1 MDKGIIPGSRERT
14 TFVLRYLLNT
24 YYMKRILAFLVPVA
38 LMAASCCNSTEPAQD
53 GQRLFVGDDYA
64 VTQTQY
70 GKVQGYILDGVYTYL
85 GIPYGASTAGA
96 NRFMPPQEP
105 ESWEGIRP
113 AMFYGNDAP
122 QAHQDKW
129 KNNSSTFTDHWNY
142 YDYSED
148 CLNLNV
154 WTPAPDAKK
163 RPVLVWMHG
172 GGFAAGNSIEQ
183 DGYHGANLSRAGD
196 IVFVSVNH
204 RLNVFGFSDLSSAGP
219 EFATSGNV
227 GVLDLVAALQWVHN
241 NIANFGGDPGNVTI
255 MGQSGGG
262 AKVCDVLA
270 MPSSK
275 GLVHKVVGLS
285 GNAIS
290 AADQEG
296 SKAIGAAI
304 LKTVKGDVKKL
315 QEMPWEEYYAL
326 ANQVAAEVGTGGM
339 MGGFAPVADGI
350 VLPKGNFFED
360 KTAASA
366 GVPLMLCT
374 TSSEFALS
382 KENPTLEAISYEDA
396 VKMVKESFGQPKAQE
411 AMDALQKAFPKK
423 KPIELI
429 NMMVAQRTGV
439 LATADAKYAQGGAP
453 VYLAWFDYNAPL
465 FGGRIRAFH
474 CADICY
480 WFKNTDLMVTHT
492 GGGAEPRGVS
502 DQMSEALLAFMRTGN
517 PNCKAIPEWPA
528 YTPEEGATMIF
539 DVKSEVRNAP
549 DREFLSLVEP
559 FNPFRMMRAAPAKK

>member
-1 MDKGIIPGSRERT
+1 
-14 TFVLRYLLNT
+14 
-24 YYMKRILAFLVPVA
+24 MKRVLFLLLVPV
-38 LMAASCCNSTEPAQD
+38 LMIAASCGSNQPVQKD
-53 GQRLFVGDDYA
+53 GQRLFVGDDIA

-70 GKVQGYILDGVYTYL
+70 GKVQGYILDDVYTYL
-85 GIPYGASTAGA
+85 GIPYGAPTGGE

-105 ESWEGIRP
+105 EKWEGIRP
-113 AMFYGNDAP
+113 ALFYGNDAP

-154 WTPAPDAKK
+154 WTPAPDGKK

-183 DGYHGANLSRAGD
+183 DGYHGANLARSGD
-196 IVFVSVNH
+196 IVFVSINH
-204 RLNVFGFSDLSSAGP
+204 RLNVFGFSDLSAAGP
-219 EFATSGNV
+219 AFAKSGNV

-270 MPSSK
+270 MPISK

-285 GNAIS
+285 GNATS
-290 AADQEG
+290 AADQET
-296 SKAIGAAI
+296 SRAIGAAI
-304 LKTVKGDVKKL
+304 LKTVGGNVKAL
-315 QEMPWEEYYAL
+315 QMMPWEQYYAL
-326 ANQVAAEVGTGGM
+326 ANKVAAEVGAGGM
-339 MGGFAPVADGI
+339 MGGFAPVADGD
-350 VLPKGNFFED
+350 VLPKGNFFTD
-360 KTAASA
+360 KEAASS

-374 TSSEFALS
+374 TSSEFSLS
-382 KENPTLEAISYEDA
+382 KENKELEEISFEAA
-396 VKMVKESFGQPKAQE
+396 VDMVKDTFGQPKGQE
-411 AMDALQKAFPKK
+411 AMEALKAAFPEK

-429 NMMVAQRTGV
+429 NMVVASRAGV
-439 LATADAKYAQGGAP
+439 IATADAKYAQGGAP

-474 CADICY
+474 CSDISY

-539 DVKSEVRNAP
+539 NVKSEVRNAP
-549 DREFLSLVEP
+549 DREALSLLEP
-559 FNPFRMMRAAPAKK
+559 FNAFRMLARPAPAKK

>member
-1 MDKGIIPGSRERT
+1 MKLYR
-14 TFVLRYLLNT
+14 FLLPA
-24 YYMKRILAFLVPVA
+24 LLV
-38 LMAASCCNSTEPAQD
+38 ASCCGGNKAVQED

-85 GIPYGASTAGA
+85 GIPYGAPTGGE
-96 NRFMPPQEP
+96 NRFMPPQKP
-105 ESWEGIRP
+105 ASWEGIRP

-122 QAHQDKW
+122 QNMADKW

-142 YDYSED
+142 YDVSED

-154 WTPAPDAKK
+154 WTPAPDGKK

-172 GGFAAGNSIEQ
+172 GGFSAGNSIEQ
-183 DGYHGANLSRAGD
+183 DGYHGANLARAGD
-196 IVFVSVNH
+196 VVFVSVNH
-204 RLNVFGFSDLSSAGP
+204 RLNAFGFSDLSAAGP
-219 EFATSGNV
+219 AFKNSGNV
-227 GVLDLVAALQWVHN
+227 GVLDLVASLQWVHD

-262 AKVCDVLA
+262 AKVCDVIS
-270 MPSSK
+270 MPSAK
-275 GLVHKVVGLS
+275 GLVHKAVALS
-285 GNAIS
+285 GNATS
-290 AADQEG
+290 ATDPAS

-315 QEMPWEEYYAL
+315 QQMPWEEYYEL
-326 ANQVAAEVGTGGM
+326 AHKVAAELGGGG
-339 MGGFAPVADGI
+339 MGGFSPVADGE
-350 VLPKGNFFED
+350 VLPADGFFKD
-360 KTAASA
+360 DVAKN
-366 GVPLMLCT
+366 VPLMLCT
-374 TSSEFALS
+374 TTSEMGLS
-382 KENPTLEAISYEDA
+382 KENLEMENMDWNAA
-396 VKMVKESFGQPKAQE
+396 VALVKNLGMENAEEVLNAFKA
-411 AMDALQKAFPKK
+411 AFPAK
-423 KPIELI
+423 KPVELVNI
-429 NMMVAQRTGV
+429 LIANRKNVI
-439 LATADAKYAQGGAP
+439 ATADAKYVQGAP

-502 DQMSEALLAFMRTGN
+502 DQMSAALLAFMRTGN
-517 PNCKAIPEWPA
+517 PNCPEIPQWPA
-528 YTPEEGATMIF
+528 YTPEEAATMIF

-549 DREFLSLVEP
+549 DRAALAIMP
-559 FNPFRMMRAAPAKK
+559 DFNPWAMMRRPAPAAK

>member
-1 MDKGIIPGSRERT
+1 
-14 TFVLRYLLNT
+14 
-24 YYMKRILAFLVPVA
+24 MKLSHILVA
-38 LMAASCCNSTEPAQD
+38 GLCAVACCGGQKSACD
-53 GQRLFVGDDYA
+53 GQRLFVGDDIA

-70 GKVQGYILDGVYTYL
+70 GQVQGYILDGVYTYL
-85 GIPYGASTAGA
+85 GIPYGASTEGE
-96 NRFMPPQEP
+96 NRFMPPKEP
-105 ESWEGIRP
+105 QSWEGIRP

-122 QAHQDKW
+122 QGHDNKW

-163 RPVLVWMHG
+163 RPVIVWMHG

-183 DGYHGANLSRAGD
+183 DGYHGANLARSGD

-204 RLNVFGFSDLSSAGP
+204 RLNVFGFSDLSAAGP

-241 NIANFGGDPGNVTI
+241 NIQNFGGDPGNVTI

-262 AKVCDVLA
+262 AKVCDVIA

-275 GLVHKVVGLS
+275 GLVHKAVALS
-285 GNAIS
+285 GNAVS
-290 AADQEG
+290 ASDPEA
-296 SKAIGAAI
+296 SKALGAAI
-304 LKTVKGDVKKL
+304 LKTVGGDVKKL
-315 QEMPWEEYYAL
+315 QQMPWEEYYAL
-326 ANQVAAEVGTGGM
+326 ANKVAAEVGASGM
-339 MGGFAPVADGI
+339 MGGFAPISDGE
-350 VLPKGNFFED
+350 VLPKEFFAD
-360 KTAASA
+360 PNAASA
-366 GVPLMLCT
+366 QIPLMLCT

-382 KENPTLEAISYEDA
+382 KENPTLEAIGFEDA
-396 VKMVKESFGQPKAQE
+396 VAMVRDSFGQANAQE
-411 AMDALQKAFPKK
+411 VMDAYHEAFPAK

-429 NMMVAQRTGV
+429 NMVVAQRKNV
-439 LATADAKYAQGGAP
+439 IATADAKFGQNGAP

-502 DQMSEALLAFMRTGN
+502 DQMSAALLAFMRTGN
-517 PNCKAIPEWPA
+517 PNCKEIPTWPA
-528 YTPEEGATMIF
+528 YTPEDAPTMIF
-539 DVKSEVRNAP
+539 GVKSEVRNAP
-549 DREFLSLVEP
+549 DRKALELLEN
-559 FNPFRMMRAAPAKK
+559 FNPFRMMMRPAPKK

>member
-1 MDKGIIPGSRERT
+1 MKTLFKLIVPA
-14 TFVLRYLLNT
+14 LL
-24 YYMKRILAFLVPVA
+24 VVA
-38 LMAASCCNSTEPAQD
+38 GCCNNQGQQAQND
-53 GQRLFVGDDYA
+53 GQRLFVGDDIA

-70 GKVQGYILDGVYTYL
+70 GKVQGYILDDVNTYL
-85 GIPYGASTAGA
+85 GIPYGAPTSGA

-105 ESWEGIRP
+105 ASWEGIRP

-154 WTPAPDAKK
+154 WTPAPDGKK

-172 GGFAAGNSIEQ
+172 GGFSAGNSIEQ
-183 DGYHGANLSRAGD
+183 DGYHGANLARSGD

-204 RLNVFGFSDLSSAGP
+204 RLNVFGYSDLSAAGP
-219 EFATSGNV
+219 AFASSGNV
-227 GVLDLVAALQWVHN
+227 GVMDLVAALKWVHN

-285 GNAIS
+285 GNATT
-290 AADQEG
+290 AANQDA
-296 SKAIGAAI
+296 SRAIGAAI
-304 LKTVKGDVKKL
+304 LKSVKGDVKKL
-315 QEMPWEEYYAL
+315 QEMPWEEYYEL
-326 ANQVAAEVGTGGM
+326 ANKVAAEVGTGDM
-339 MGGFAPVADGI
+339 MGGFSPVADGI
-350 VLPKGNFFED
+350 VLPKGNFFAD
-360 KTAASA
+360 KNAASA

-374 TSSEFALS
+374 TTSEFALS

-411 AMDALQKAFPKK
+411 AMDALKKVFPEK

-429 NMMVAQRTGV
+429 NMMVAQRTNV

-492 GGGAEPRGVS
+492 GGGAEPRKVS
-502 DQMSEALLAFMRTGN
+502 DQMSAALLAFMRTGN
-517 PNCKAIPEWPA
+517 PNCKEIPEWPA
-528 YTPEEGATMIF
+528 YTPEEAPTMMF
-539 DVKSEVRNAP
+539 SLESKVLNAP
-549 DREFLSLVEP
+549 DREFLSLVES
-559 FNPFRMMRAAPAKK
+559 FNPWAMMRAAPAKAE

>member
-1 MDKGIIPGSRERT
+1 MKLYR
-14 TFVLRYLLNT
+14 FLLPA
-24 YYMKRILAFLVPVA
+24 LLV
-38 LMAASCCNSTEPAQD
+38 ASCCGGGKKDAAQD

-85 GIPYGASTAGA
+85 GIPYGAPTGGE
-96 NRFMPPQEP
+96 NRFMPPQKP
-105 ESWEGIRP
+105 ASWEGIRP

-122 QAHQDKW
+122 QNMADKW

-142 YDYSED
+142 YDVSED

-154 WTPAPDAKK
+154 WTPAPDGKK

-172 GGFAAGNSIEQ
+172 GGFSAGNSIEQ
-183 DGYHGANLSRAGD
+183 DGYHGANLARAGD

-204 RLNVFGFSDLSSAGP
+204 RLNAFGFSDLSAAGP
-219 EFATSGNV
+219 AFKNSGNV
-227 GVLDLVAALQWVHN
+227 GVLDLVASLQWVHD

-262 AKVCDVLA
+262 AKVCDVIS
-270 MPSSK
+270 MPSAK
-275 GLVHKVVGLS
+275 GLVHKAVALS

-290 AADQEG
+290 ATDPAS

-315 QEMPWEEYYAL
+315 QQMPWEEYYEL
-326 ANQVAAEVGTGGM
+326 AHKVAAEVGGGG
-339 MGGFAPVADGI
+339 MGGFSPVADGE
-350 VLPKGNFFED
+350 VLPADGFFKD
-360 KTAASA
+360 DVAKN
-366 GVPLMLCT
+366 VPLMLCT
-374 TSSEFALS
+374 TTSEMGLS
-382 KENPTLEAISYEDA
+382 KENLEMENMDWNAAVALVKNLGMENAEDVLNA
-396 VKMVKESFGQPKAQE
+396 FKA
-411 AMDALQKAFPKK
+411 AFPTK
-423 KPIELI
+423 KPVELVNI
-429 NMMVAQRTGV
+429 LIANRKNV
-439 LATADAKYAQGGAP
+439 LATADAKYVQGAP

-502 DQMSEALLAFMRTGN
+502 DQMSAALLAFMRTGN
-517 PNCKAIPEWPA
+517 PNCPEIPQWPA
-528 YTPEEGATMIF
+528 YTPEEAATMIF

-549 DREFLSLVEP
+549 DRAALAIMP
-559 FNPFRMMRAAPAKK
+559 DFNPWAMMRRPAPAASK

>member
-1 MDKGIIPGSRERT
+1 M
-14 TFVLRYLLNT
+14 NT
-24 YYMKRILAFLVPVA
+24 LFKVLVPALVA
-38 LMAASCCNSTEPAQD
+38 VAGCCRNQSAQND
-53 GQRLFVGDDYA
+53 GQRLFVGDDIA

-70 GKVQGYILDGVYTYL
+70 GKVQGYILDDVYTYL

-105 ESWEGIRP
+105 ASWEGIRP

-154 WTPAPDAKK
+154 WTPAPDSKK

-172 GGFAAGNSIEQ
+172 GGFSAGNSIEQ
-183 DGYHGANLSRAGD
+183 DGYHGANLARAGD

-204 RLNVFGFSDLSSAGP
+204 RLNVFGYSDLSAAGP

-296 SKAIGAAI
+296 TKTIGAAI
-304 LKTVKGDVKKL
+304 LKAVKGDVKKL
-315 QEMPWEEYYAL
+315 QEMPWEEYYEL
-326 ANQVAAEVGTGGM
+326 ANKVAAEVGTGNT
-339 MGGFAPVADGI
+339 MGGFSPVADGI
-350 VLPKGNFFED
+350 VLPKGDFFAD
-360 KTAASA
+360 KNAASA

-374 TSSEFALS
+374 TSSEFSLS
-382 KENPTLEAISYEDA
+382 KENVELENIDFDGA
-396 VKMVKESFGQPKAQE
+396 VAMVRDQFGQPEAETVLKAYQ
-411 AMDALQKAFPKK
+411 AAFPDK
-423 KPIELI
+423 KPIELV
-429 NMMVAQRTGV
+429 NLTVAQRKNV

-474 CADICY
+474 CSDICY
-480 WFKNTDLMVTHT
+480 WFRNTDLMVTHT
-492 GGGAEPRGVS
+492 GGGAEPRKVS
-502 DQMSEALLAFMRTGN
+502 DQLSNALLAFMRTGN
-517 PNCKAIPEWPA
+517 PNCPEIPQWPA
-528 YTPEEGATMIF
+528 YTPEEAPTMIF

-549 DREFLSLVEP
+549 DRAALEHLVS
-559 FNPFRMMRAAPAKK
+559 FNPWRMSRPAPAKK

>member
-1 MDKGIIPGSRERT
+1 
-14 TFVLRYLLNT
+14 
-24 YYMKRILAFLVPVA
+24 MKRVLFFLLVPA
-38 LMAASCCNSTEPAQD
+38 MMAVASCGGNQPVQKD
-53 GQRLFVGDDYA
+53 GQRLFVGDDIA
-64 VTQTQY
+64 VTETQY
-70 GKVQGYILDGVYTYL
+70 GKVQGYILDDVYTYL
-85 GIPYGASTAGA
+85 GIPYGAPTGGA

-105 ESWEGIRP
+105 EKWEGIRP
-113 AMFYGNDAP
+113 ALFYGNDAP
-122 QAHQDKW
+122 QAHEDKW

-154 WTPAPDAKK
+154 WTPAPDGKK

-183 DGYHGANLSRAGD
+183 DGYHGANLARSGD

-204 RLNVFGFSDLSSAGP
+204 RLNVFGFSDLSAAGP
-219 EFATSGNV
+219 EFAKSGNV

-270 MPSSK
+270 MPISK

-285 GNAIS
+285 GNATS
-290 AADQEG
+290 AADQEA
-296 SKAIGAAI
+296 SRAIGSAI
-304 LKTVKGDVKKL
+304 LKTVGGNVKAL
-315 QEMPWEEYYAL
+315 QAMPWEEYFAL
-326 ANQVAAEVGTGGM
+326 ANKVAAEVGTGGM
-339 MGGFAPVADGI
+339 MGGFAPVADGD
-350 VLPKGNFFED
+350 VLPKGNFFAD
-360 KTAASA
+360 KNAASA
-366 GVPLMLCT
+366 GIPLMLCT
-374 TSSEFALS
+374 TSSEFSLS
-382 KENPTLEAISYEDA
+382 KENKELEEISFEDA
-396 VKMVKESFGQPKAQE
+396 VEMVKNGFGQSKAQE
-411 AMDALQKAFPKK
+411 VMDALKAAFPEK

-429 NMMVAQRTGV
+429 NMIVASRAGV
-439 LATADAKYAQGGAP
+439 IATADAKYAQGGAP
-453 VYLAWFDYNAPL
+453 VYLALFDYNAPL

-474 CADICY
+474 CADISY

-528 YTPEEGATMIF
+528 YNPEDGATMIF
-539 DVKSEVRNAP
+539 NVKSEVRNAP
-549 DREFLSLVEP
+549 DREALSLLEP
-559 FNPFRMMRAAPAKK
+559 FNLFSMLARPAPAKK

>member
-1 MDKGIIPGSRERT
+1 
-14 TFVLRYLLNT
+14 
-24 YYMKRILAFLVPVA
+24 MKHSFFHFLVPA
-38 LMAASCCNSTEPAQD
+38 LMLASCCGGQQAQD
-53 GQRLFVGDDYA
+53 GQRLFVGDDIA

-85 GIPYGASTAGA
+85 GIPYGASTAGE

-105 ESWEGIRP
+105 ASWEGIRP
-113 AMFYGNDAP
+113 ALFYGNDAP
-122 QAHQDKW
+122 QGHENKW
-129 KNNSSTFTDHWNY
+129 KNNSGTFTDHWNY

-154 WTPAPDAKK
+154 WTPAPDGKK

-183 DGYHGANLSRAGD
+183 DGYHGANLSRSGD

-204 RLNVFGFSDLSSAGP
+204 RLNVFGFSDLSAAGP
-219 EFATSGNV
+219 AFAKSGNV
-227 GVLDLVAALQWVHN
+227 GVLDLVAALKWVHN
-241 NIANFGGDPGNVTI
+241 NIGNFGGDPGNVTI

-270 MPSSK
+270 MPCAE

-285 GNAIS
+285 GNAITAS
-290 AADQEG
+290 DPEA
-296 SKAIGAAI
+296 SKALGAAI
-304 LKTVKGDVKKL
+304 LQKVGGDVKKL

-326 ANQVAAEVGTGGM
+326 ANGVAAEMGAGGM
-339 MGGFAPVADGI
+339 MGGFAPIADGEI
-350 VLPKGNFFED
+350 LPKEFFAD
-360 KTAASA
+360 KDAASA
-366 GVPLMLCT
+366 QVPLMLCT
-374 TSSEFALS
+374 TTSEFALS
-382 KENPTLEAISYEDA
+382 KENPTLEAISFDDA
-396 VKMVKESFGQPKAQE
+396 VKMVSENFGQPKAKE
-411 AMDALQKAFPKK
+411 ALEALQKAFPAK

-429 NMMVAQRTGV
+429 NMMVAQRTNV

-465 FGGRIRAFH
+465 WGGRIRAFH

-528 YTPEEGATMIF
+528 YTPEKAATMIF
-539 DVKSEVRNAP
+539 DVKSQVRNAP

-559 FNPFRMMRAAPAKK
+559 FNPFRMMMRPAAKK

>member
-1 MDKGIIPGSRERT
+1 MKLYKILIPA
-14 TFVLRYLLNT
+14 LL
-24 YYMKRILAFLVPVA
+24 V
-38 LMAASCCNSTEPAQD
+38 ASCAGGSKKTECCD

-85 GIPYGASTAGA
+85 GIPYGAPTGGA
-96 NRFMPPQEP
+96 NRFMPPQKP

-122 QAHQDKW
+122 QNMADKW

-142 YDYSED
+142 YDVSED

-154 WTPAPDAKK
+154 WTPAPDGKK

-172 GGFAAGNSIEQ
+172 GGFSAGNSIEQ
-183 DGYHGANLSRAGD
+183 DGYHGANLARAGD

-204 RLNVFGFSDLSSAGP
+204 RLNAFGFSDLSAAGP
-219 EFATSGNV
+219 AFKTSGNV
-227 GVLDLVAALQWVHN
+227 GILDLVASLQWVHD

-262 AKVCDVLA
+262 AKVCDVIS
-270 MPSSK
+270 MPSAK
-275 GLVHKVVGLS
+275 GLVHKGVALS
-285 GNAIS
+285 GNATS
-290 AADQEG
+290 ATDPA
-296 SKAIGAAI
+296 SSAAIGAAI

-315 QEMPWEEYYAL
+315 QAMPWQEYYDL
-326 ANQVAAEVGTGGM
+326 AHKVAAELGGGG
-339 MGGFAPVADGI
+339 MGGFSPVADGE
-350 VLPKGNFFED
+350 VLPADGFFKD
-360 KTAASA
+360 DVAKD
-366 GVPLMLCT
+366 VPLMLCT
-374 TSSEFALS
+374 TTSEMGLS
-382 KENPTLEAISYEDA
+382 KENLEMENMDWNAA
-396 VKMVKESFGQPKAQE
+396 VALVKNLGMENAEEVLNAFKA
-411 AMDALQKAFPKK
+411 AFPAK
-423 KPIELI
+423 KPVELVNI
-429 NMMVAQRTGV
+429 LIANRKNVI
-439 LATADAKYAQGGAP
+439 ATADAKYAQGAP

-502 DQMSEALLAFMRTGN
+502 DQMSAALLAFMRTGN
-517 PNCKAIPEWPA
+517 PNCPEIPNWPA
-528 YTPEEGATMIF
+528 YTPEEAATMIF

-549 DREFLSLVEP
+549 DREALAIMP
-559 FNPFRMMRAAPAKK
+559 DFNPWAMMRRPAPKAEK

>member
-1 MDKGIIPGSRERT
+1 MKLYR
-14 TFVLRYLLNT
+14 FLLPA
-24 YYMKRILAFLVPVA
+24 LLV
-38 LMAASCCNSTEPAQD
+38 ASCCGGGKKDAAQD

-85 GIPYGASTAGA
+85 GIPYGAPTGGE
-96 NRFMPPQEP
+96 NRFMPPQKP
-105 ESWEGIRP
+105 ASWEGIRP

-122 QAHQDKW
+122 QNMADKW

-142 YDYSED
+142 YDVSED

-154 WTPAPDAKK
+154 WTPAPDGKK

-172 GGFAAGNSIEQ
+172 GGFSAGNSIEQ
-183 DGYHGANLSRAGD
+183 DGYHGANLARAGD

-204 RLNVFGFSDLSSAGP
+204 RLNAFGFSDLSAAGP
-219 EFATSGNV
+219 AFKNSGNV
-227 GVLDLVAALQWVHN
+227 GVLDLVASLQWVHD

-262 AKVCDVLA
+262 AKVCDVIS
-270 MPSSK
+270 MPSAK
-275 GLVHKVVGLS
+275 GLVHKAVALS
-285 GNAIS
+285 GNATS
-290 AADQEG
+290 ATDPAS

-315 QEMPWEEYYAL
+315 QQMPWEEYYEL
-326 ANQVAAEVGTGGM
+326 AHKVAAELGGGG
-339 MGGFAPVADGI
+339 MGGFSPVADGE
-350 VLPKGNFFED
+350 VLPADGFFKD
-360 KTAASA
+360 DVAKN
-366 GVPLMLCT
+366 VPLMLCT
-374 TSSEFALS
+374 TTSEMGLS
-382 KENPTLEAISYEDA
+382 KENLEMENMDWNAAVALVKNLGMENAEDVLNA
-396 VKMVKESFGQPKAQE
+396 FKA
-411 AMDALQKAFPKK
+411 AFPTK
-423 KPIELI
+423 KPVELVNI
-429 NMMVAQRTGV
+429 LIANRKNV
-439 LATADAKYAQGGAP
+439 LATADAKYVQGAP

-502 DQMSEALLAFMRTGN
+502 DQMSAALLAFMRTGN
-517 PNCKAIPEWPA
+517 PNCPEIPQWPA
-528 YTPEEGATMIF
+528 YTPEEAATMIF

-549 DREFLSLVEP
+549 DRAALAIMP
-559 FNPFRMMRAAPAKK
+559 DFNPWAMMRRPAPAAK